1 MDVMNLSDF
10 QEMIDHEKERINEKR
25 NMLLQRMGKSRAA
38 KGLMAM
44 TVSVDDVQA
53 INNNIQNHK
62 VNIQERGKVNA

>member
-53 INNNIQNHK
+53 INNNIHNHK